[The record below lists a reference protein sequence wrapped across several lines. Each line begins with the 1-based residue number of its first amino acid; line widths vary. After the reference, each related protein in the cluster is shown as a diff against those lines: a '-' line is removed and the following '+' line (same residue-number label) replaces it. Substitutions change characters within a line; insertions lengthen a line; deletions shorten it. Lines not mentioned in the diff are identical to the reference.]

1 VVEAVDPPD
10 HEGPGI
16 AMFVIPSG
24 HVAFVG
30 SRGEFARA
38 ERFGPAGSFT
48 SVATMPIGDGRRE
61 LRLFLLPPGVALRGV
76 KKVPGFNIQVL
87 HPGTRIVVR
96 VVAPDPSDLD

>member
-1 VVEAVDPPD
+1 VVAALDPSDP
-10 HEGPGI
+10 EGPEVTT
-16 AMFVIPSG
+16 FVIPSG

-48 SVATMPIGDGRRE
+48 SVATMPIDDGRRE
-61 LRLFLLPPGVALRGV
+61 LRLFLLPPEVALREL

-96 VVAPDPSDLD
+96 MTASDPPGLD